1 MKGFARILVGHKL
14 MAGLASLVLAFVAA
28 PSNAHA
34 FTWTTGWRLFHIKTE
49 NTKIAPT
56 FNSQESVASI
66 LNMNGGYSAGA
77 ALKSRNTLD
86 VTRRLTLTQANEKM
100 LITQAFNAVLRQT
113 SMKVQVWYTPAN
125 NVAARTY
132 FFDFDKFGGTT
143 PTTVKG
149 SSRSTLAFNGDVG
162 SSFILHVR
170 ISYQTA
176 GRPGLN
182 LFNALASAHRFTF
195 RSAV

>member
-1 MKGFARILVGHKL
+1 MIMKGFARILVGHKL

-66 LNMNGGYSAGA
+66 LNMNGGYSAGK

-170 ISYQTA
+170 I
-176 GRPGLN
+176 RDKKK
-182 LFNALASAHRFTF
+182 
-195 RSAV
+195 